1 VTAPCAEVERN
12 ALLDLHFEEGDVPAA
27 TRAHVAACAPC
38 REYLGMLATVDDAL
52 RAWSDE
58 PLPAGLVEGV
68 LRRVPAPER
77 RAPAP
82 APATNALALLG
93 VLPVMAMLVAAI
105 RVLAG
110 RLAAQP
116 FWPELASFPAAE
128 LALSF
133 GAAALVTFGLG
144 ALATFALAPALVMDA
159 GRPRGLGARPAGSR
173 A

>member
-1 VTAPCAEVERN
+1 M
-12 ALLDLHFEEGDVPAA
+12 LDFHSGEGDVKPA
-27 TRAHVAACAPC
+27 TRAHVAACASC
-38 REYLGMLATVDDAL
+38 RGYLGMLAAVEDSL
-52 RAWSDE
+52 RAWPDE
-58 PLPAGLVEGV
+58 PPPAGLVEELL
-68 LRRVPAPER
+68 LRVTAGPR
-77 RAPAP
+77 RAPEP

-105 RVLAG
+105 RLLAG

-116 FWPELASFPAAE
+116 FWPELAAFPAAE

-133 GAAALVTFGLG
+133 GAAALLTFGLG
-144 ALATFALAPALVMDA
+144 ALATFALAPALLLDA